1 MNYLTLG
8 FSIVSFLAAG
18 LIALTAPAHPGL
30 DGQSEPIPGLML
42 GATTSM
48 HGAAGACASTSSQ
61 SCEAGPRSGTSDGES
76 AALR

>member
-18 LIALTAPAHPGL
+18 LIALIAPAHAGL
-30 DGQSEPIPGLML
+30 GGQGEPIPSLTL
-42 GATTSM
+42 GATISM

-61 SCEAGPRSGTSDGES
+61 SCEAGPRSGTSDSER